1 MIQLPNLQTSR
12 VPVLGLSGR
21 RRISPCLM
29 KSLHPSWPYQAKLSQ
44 KHWDSWF
51 PFFPSEMQIFIYLSI
66 YFKLKLTLLM
76 ELEIVFQGWPLV
88 SIYNLLVTACFC
100 LLATTVLLC
109 AAWRVWFVIGLSC
122 YNALWC
128 GRCTSQHWRFMQEI
142 VLVKSH
148 SQSPKHTVLRFSQ
161 TNKKALS
168 NKANRYC

>member
-21 RRISPCLM
+21 RCISPCLM

-51 PFFPSEMQIFIYLSI
+51 PFFPAEMHIFIYLSI

-88 SIYNLLVTACFC
+88 SIYNLLVTNCM
-100 LLATTVLLC
+100 LLS
-109 AAWRVWFVIGLSC
+109 SC
-122 YNALWC
+122 YNSSVVCSMACLICNRSILLQCTLMWPLHIPALKIHAGDSAC
-128 GRCTSQHWRFMQEI
+128 QKPLTEPHTHSPLILPNKQ
-142 VLVKSH
+142 KSP
-148 SQSPKHTVLRFSQ
+148 Q
-161 TNKKALS
+161 
-168 NKANRYC
+168 